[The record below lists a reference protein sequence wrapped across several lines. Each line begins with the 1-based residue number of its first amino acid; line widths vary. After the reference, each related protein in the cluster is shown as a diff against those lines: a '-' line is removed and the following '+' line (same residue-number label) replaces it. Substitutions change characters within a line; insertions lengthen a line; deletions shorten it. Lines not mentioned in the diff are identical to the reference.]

1 MTRPMQRAGLF
12 SPPSCRRAGRRN
24 TGCGAEGEDRQSVL
38 YFVARASEAI
48 YCQAKKERSEALFFC
63 RADGIKQTTR
73 AATRMRP
80 EQNAVGT
87 TLKSAERRHEGA
99 TADTSCFFSAQ
110 GHLKLFIAWQKRW
123 EIRGGVPAG
132 RRNTVCNRKKN
143 AVVTSEQTEVK
154 LFC

>member
-12 SPPSCRRAGRRN
+12 SPPSCRRAKHRMRRRGRRQAERPLF
-24 TGCGAEGEDRQSVL
+24 CGAGIRSYL
-38 YFVARASEAI
+38 LPS
-48 YCQAKKERSEALFFC
+48 KKGAERSLVFC

-73 AATRMRP
+73 AAKRMRP

-132 RRNTVCNRKKN
+132 RRNTGCNRKKN